1 MKTIETPQPLFP
13 HWMRGFLL
21 LAMAYNVAWG
31 AFIFWYP
38 GTFYQWVTTLDT
50 DAPSIIIWQGRFA
63 ALMGF
68 AYLFGA
74 LYPRKF
80 WYLILVGAAT
90 KIVGGIWFY
99 INILDSQ
106 PEKSGLFHLIM
117 NDGVWVPVLLFIG
130 FKAYSIRNEE
140 I

>member
-21 LAMAYNVAWG
+21 IATAYNLAWG

-50 DAPSIIIWQGRFA
+50 EVPGIIVWQGRFV
-63 ALMGF
+63 ALM
-68 AYLFGA
+68 AICYLFGA

-80 WYLILVGAAT
+80 WYLILLGGLA
-90 KIVGGIWFY
+90 KIAGGIWFY
-99 INILDSQ
+99 FSILGGS
-106 PEKSGLFHLIM
+106 PEKSGLFHIIM
-117 NDGVWVPVLLFIG
+117 NDAIWIPMLLLIG
-130 FKAYSIRNEE
+130 YKAFSIRNQE
-140 I
+140 